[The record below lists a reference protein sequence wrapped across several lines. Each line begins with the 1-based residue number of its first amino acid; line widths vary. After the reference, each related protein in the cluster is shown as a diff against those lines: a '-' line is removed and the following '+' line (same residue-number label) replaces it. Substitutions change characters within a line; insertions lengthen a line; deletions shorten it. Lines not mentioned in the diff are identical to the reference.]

1 MVKITGCHNNNTPHL
16 QRKGVLNSAIQNNP
30 NSDDFNQRKT
40 RIVLQQL
47 SFRHGLKKIDM

>member
-1 MVKITGCHNNNTPHL
+1 MVKITGYQNNNTPHL

-40 RIVLQQL
+40 RIVLQQF